1 LYQNSPQDLKLILV
15 DPKRVELA
23 TYKGIPHLQTD
34 VIVDMKKVVTVLKW
48 AVAQMERRYKV
59 LEDAHCRDLAGYQE
73 KSSRG
78 DTRTVV
84 NFETNTTR
92 EEPLEHL
99 PYMVIVID
107 EVADLMAQHGKEV
120 EAIVSRLTAK
130 SRAIGIHLVLATQ
143 RPEATVITGLIKAN
157 IPSRIAFQLKSH
169 IDSRTILDAGGAEK
183 LLGSGDMLYAPSEG
197 SETKRIQGVF
207 VSEDE
212 VKKVTNFLRK
222 QKEELGDDEDE
233 DPFSPATGDDSLMDA
248 LDAVDDGAEQDDM
261 YLRAREVIINS
272 GKASTTSLQTVLGIG
287 YPKAARLMNL
297 LEENGIVGMI
307 DGKKKVLVGKT
318 VDTEDEED
326 TKYGD
331 EHLRDQSERDK
342 WQA

>member
-1 LYQNSPQDLKLILV
+1 
-15 DPKRVELA
+15 
-23 TYKGIPHLQTD
+23 
-34 VIVDMKKVVTVLKW
+34 MKKVVTVLKW

-59 LEDAHCRDLAGYQE
+59 LEDAHCRDIVGYQE
-73 KSSRG
+73 KSARG
-78 DTRTVV
+78 DTRTVG
-84 NFETNTTR
+84 NFETSSTQ
-92 EEPLEHL
+92 EEPLEHM

-130 SRAIGIHLVLATQ
+130 SRAVGIHLVLATQ

-212 VKKVTNFLRK
+212 VKRVTSFLRK
-222 QKEELGDDEDE
+222 QKEDLGDDEDE
-233 DPFSPATGDDSLMDA
+233 DPFSDATGDDSLMDA
-248 LDAVDDGAEQDDM
+248 LDAVDTGAEQDDM
-261 YLRAREVIINS
+261 YVRAREVIINS
-272 GKASTTSLQTVLGIG
+272 GKASTTSLQTILGIG

-318 VDTEDEED
+318 VDSEDEDEPE
-326 TKYGD
+326 YGD
-331 EHLRDQSERDK
+331 DHLREQSEREK